1 MPNGRIGE
9 VNTQSDRNGHDA
21 ILVIGGG
28 IAGIT
33 AAVEAAEVGHR
44 VILVER
50 EATLGGRVMRLHQY
64 FPKLCP
70 PSCGMEVNFRRIR
83 TNPRIE
89 VLTGAEVQ
97 KIEGERGAYTATIR
111 VNPRYVTGEQP
122 LSAAHFEAVTSEVPD
137 PFNLGKVKVKALHTP
152 HDMAYPPL
160 HVLDKDALGED
171 ELTALAAAEPKG
183 AIDLDQQPETREV
196 AAGAVIIAT
205 GWRPYDATNLDVL
218 GYNGSEDVIANVE
231 LERLASVTGP
241 TGGKIQRPSDGGEPQ
256 RVAFVQCAGSRD
268 VNNLPYCSAVCCMGS
283 LKQAR
288 YVREQLPEAEVT
300 IFYIDIRTIGRHEE
314 FYYELLDDEKVRFVK
329 GKVAKVNTGG
339 DGLEL
344 QVEDT
349 VGGKLLHETFDLV
362 VLATGVV
369 PNTVDGPIPGAEVE
383 TDEYGFIVPGT
394 ERNGIYAVGCARR
407 PTEVSRSVKD
417 ATAAA
422 LKAIQDVRR

>member
-1 MPNGRIGE
+1 
-9 VNTQSDRNGHDA
+9 VNNQTDRNGHAA

-33 AAVEAAEVGHR
+33 AAVEAAEVGHE

-50 EATLGGRVMRLHQY
+50 EASLGGRVMRLHQY

-70 PSCGMEVNFRRIR
+70 PTCGMEVNFRRIR
-83 TNPRIE
+83 TNSRIE
-89 VLTGAEVQ
+89 VLTQAEVQ
-97 KIEGERGAYTATIR
+97 KIEGQRGAYTATIQL
-111 VNPRYVTGEQP
+111 NPRYITGEQP
-122 LSAAHFEAVTSEVPD
+122 VSEAHLAAVTSEVPD
-137 PFNLGKVKVKALHTP
+137 PFNLGRSTVKALHLP

-160 HVLDKDALGED
+160 HVLEKDALGPD
-171 ELTALAAAEPKG
+171 ELNALEAAEPRG
-183 AIDLDQQPETREV
+183 AVDLNQLPETREV
-196 AAGAVIIAT
+196 QVGAVIIAT
-205 GWRPYDATNLDVL
+205 GWRPYDATTLDVL
-218 GYNGSEDVIANVE
+218 GYNESPDVIANVE

-241 TGGKIQRPSDGGEPQ
+241 TGGKIQRPSDGAEPK

-288 YVREQLPEAEVT
+288 YIREQLPEAEVT

-314 FYYELLDDEKVRFVK
+314 FYYELLEDEKVRFVK
-329 GKVAKVNTGG
+329 GKVARVNTGG
-339 DGLEL
+339 EGLEL

-349 VGGKLLHETFDLV
+349 VGGQLLNESFDLV

-369 PNTVDGPIPGAEVE
+369 PNNVDGPVPGAEVE
-383 TDEYGFIVPGT
+383 TDDYGFIVPGA

>member
-1 MPNGRIGE
+1 MN
-9 VNTQSDRNGHDA
+9 NQTDSSGHDA

-33 AAVEAAEVGHR
+33 AAVEAAEVGHK

-50 EATLGGRVMRLHQY
+50 EAYLGGRVMRLHQY

-70 PSCGMEVNFRRIR
+70 PTCGMEINFRRIR
-83 TNPRIE
+83 SNPRIE
-89 VLTGAEVQ
+89 VLTQAEVSG
-97 KIEGERGAYTATIR
+97 ISGRRGDYEVT
-111 VNPRYVTGEQP
+111 VQLNPRYVTGEQP
-122 LSAAHFEAVTSEVPD
+122 VTTAHLDAVTTEVPD
-137 PFNLGKVKVKALHTP
+137 GFNLGLNTAKALRMP

-160 HVLDKDALGED
+160 HVLDKDALGGD
-171 ELTALAAAEPKG
+171 ELSALAAVEPQG
-183 AIDLDQQPETREV
+183 AIDLDQQPQTRTCKV
-196 AAGAVIIAT
+196 GAVILAT
-205 GWRPYDATNLDVL
+205 GWRPYDATKLDTL
-218 GYNGSEDVIANVE
+218 GYNENEDVIANVQM
-231 LERLASVTGP
+231 ERLASLTGP
-241 TGGKIQRPSDGGEPQ
+241 TGGKIQRPSDGAEPK

-268 VNNLPYCSAVCCMGS
+268 VNHLPYCSAVCCMGS

-288 YVREQLPEAEVT
+288 YVREKLPEAEVT

-314 FYYELLDDEKVRFVK
+314 FYYELLQDEKVNFVK
-329 GKVAKVNTGG
+329 GKVARVNK
-339 DGLEL
+339 DGAGMEL

-349 VGGKLLHETFDLV
+349 VGGKLLRESFDLV

-369 PNTVDGPIPGAEVE
+369 PNNADAPVPGAEVE
-383 TDEYGFIVPGT
+383 TDDYGFIVPGT

-417 ATAAA
+417 ATAAV